1 MSVPSL
7 PHLHCSVSASI
18 FVLRN
23 CSVSKGHFGKN
34 QHKAICQSQMW
45 NCLALSHSSGPS
57 LQAGGS
63 LGSRPAKLLIP
74 TNFRLVYYVRSIS
87 KKKKKTHIH
96 TIFSLR
102 QRDTKRPVAGGRW
115 GFGGSVLYWPRR
127 KGSGLVSGVK
137 N

>member
-7 PHLHCSVSASI
+7 PHLHCSVSSSI

-23 CSVSKGHFGKN
+23 CSVSKGHFEKN
-34 QHKAICQSQMW
+34 QHKAICQSQTW
-45 NCLALSHSSGPS
+45 NCLALFHSSGPS
-57 LQAGGS
+57 LQERGS

-74 TNFRLVYYVRSIS
+74 ANFRLVYYVWSIS
-87 KKKKKTHIH
+87 NKKKKN
-96 TIFSLR
+96 TIFSVR

-115 GFGGSVLYWPRR
+115 GFGGSALYWPRR

-137 N
+137 K